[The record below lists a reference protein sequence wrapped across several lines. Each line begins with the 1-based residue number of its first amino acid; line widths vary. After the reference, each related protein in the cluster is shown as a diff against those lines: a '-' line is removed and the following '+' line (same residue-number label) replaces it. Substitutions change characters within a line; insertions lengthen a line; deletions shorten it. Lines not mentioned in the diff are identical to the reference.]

1 MEWTLEAIAKHLKGR
16 LIGDGATVI
25 RNVNNL
31 DTAKAGELTF
41 AENPRRLAQ
50 AMASQASAIIV
61 SDDVRELGGRTGIG
75 VANPKLA
82 FAQVLALFYPS
93 AAPAGGVH
101 ASAVLGERV
110 HLGEDVSIGAHAVLG
125 DDVSIG
131 RGTTVR
137 SGVHV
142 GEGVSIGED
151 CEVDPNVVIYRQ
163 THIGD
168 RVQIHGGSVIGGDGF
183 GYVYHEGHHVKVPQV
198 GNVIIEDDVEIG
210 CNVCVDRATIGSTLI
225 KRGAKIDNLVQIAH
239 NNRIGQHVILA
250 GQVGLSGSVTIG
262 NYAVMAGQVG
272 VADHVTVG
280 EGAQIGG
287 GSVVIKSVE
296 PGQRVWGFP
305 ARPIHDTTAQM
316 ASLGRLP
323 SVLKR
328 LLQLITRMPQ
338 MEARLHHLEQQTPLS
353 AGGRPAA

>member
-25 RNVNNL
+25 TDIGSL
-31 DTAKAGELTF
+31 EAAKTGELTF
-41 AENPRRLAQ
+41 ADTPRHLAQ
-50 AMASQASAIIV
+50 AMDTQASAIIV
-61 SDDVRELGGRTGIG
+61 SDDVSELGGRSGIR

-82 FAQVLALFYPS
+82 FAQMLGLFHPS
-93 AAPAGGVH
+93 AAVLGGVH
-101 ASAVLGERV
+101 VSAVLGERV
-110 HLGEDVSIGAHAVLG
+110 HLGEGVSIGAHVVLG

-137 SGVHV
+137 SGVHL

-168 RVQIHGGSVIGGDGF
+168 RVQIHGGSIIGGDGF
-183 GYVYHEGHHVKVPQV
+183 GYVFHEGRHIKVPQV

-239 NNRIGQHVILA
+239 NNRIGQHVILT
-250 GQVGLSGSVTIG
+250 GQVGLSGSVTVG
-262 NYAVMAGQVG
+262 NYAVMGGQAGV
-272 VADHVTVG
+272 VDHVTVG
-280 EGAQIGG
+280 TGAQVGA
-287 GSVVIKSVE
+287 GSVVTKSVE
-296 PGQRVWGFP
+296 PGQTVWGFP
-305 ARPIHDTTAQM
+305 ARPIHSTKMQL

-323 SVLKR
+323 SLLKR
-328 LLQLITRMPQ
+328 LVRLAALMSQL
-338 MEARLHHLEQQTPLS
+338 EVRLRRLEQQAP
-353 AGGRPAA
+353 PAA